1 MASVVIADDHEV
13 VRQGIRALLNTDPH
27 FRIAGEARDGVEAVR
42 LVERTKPDILLLDIV
57 MPGLN
62 GIEVIREALK
72 VSSNTRILVLSM
84 HSDESYVVQAFRNG
98 ASGYILKDARS
109 QELLEA
115 VRLVA
120 AGQRYLSPPLS
131 QRAIDAYLEKV
142 ESEGFDPYD
151 TLTPREREI
160 LQLAAEGFTNSDIGE
175 RLFISPRT
183 VETHRAHLMRKLSL
197 RSHTDLVLFAV
208 RRGIL
213 RVE

>member
-1 MASVVIADDHEV
+1 MSSVVIADDHEV
-13 VRQGIRALLNTDPH
+13 VRQGIRALLNTDPR

-42 LVERTKPDILLLDIV
+42 VVERTKPDILLLDIV
-57 MPGLN
+57 MPGLS

-84 HSDESYVVQAFRNG
+84 HADESYVVQAFRNG

-160 LQLAAEGFTNSDIGE
+160 LQLAAEGFTNSEIGE

>member
-1 MASVVIADDHEV
+1 MSSVVIADDHEV

-42 LVERTKPDILLLDIV
+42 VVERTKPDILLLDIV
-57 MPGLN
+57 MPGLS
-62 GIEVIREALK
+62 GIEVIREALR
-72 VSSNTRILVLSM
+72 VSANTRILVLSM
-84 HSDESYVVQAFRNG
+84 HADESYVVQAFRNG

-120 AGQRYLSPPLS
+120 GGQRYLSPPLS

-142 ESEGFDPYD
+142 ESEGFDTYE

-160 LQLAAEGFTNSDIGE
+160 LHLAAEGFTNSDIGE

-197 RSHTDLVLFAV
+197 RTHTDLVLFAV

-213 RVE
+213 RIE